1 MSNGIEIEGLDEFTD
16 FLQDMT
22 LTESDEKK
30 AVREA
35 IEPIGNMVEKNSPT
49 GYTGRL
55 KRISKT
61 VKRDGLATVGIVRT
75 KVFYDIFQEL
85 GTSKQKKNVGYFERS
100 VKGVEDKAISILTK
114 ILLDK
119 AK

>member
-1 MSNGIEIEGLDEFTD
+1 MSSGIEIEGMEEFTD

-22 LTESDEKK
+22 LTESDERK

-35 IEPIGNMVEKNSPT
+35 IKPIANEVEKNSPT

-55 KRISKT
+55 KRISET
-61 VKRDGLATVGIVRT
+61 VKKEGLATVGLVRT
-75 KVFYDIFQEL
+75 TVFYDIFQEL

-100 VKGVEDKAISILTK
+100 VKSTEDKALSILAK
-114 ILLDK
+114 ELLDK
-119 AK
+119 VK